1 MLPKSVN
8 LLLLEPGGGLYMARE
23 IYGSREH
30 NPSLLHGVELATFF
44 FFLICLTVQALL
56 YIYFLPPL
64 TFYFFLFFTDILD

>member
-30 NPSLLHGVELATFF
+30 NPSLLHGVELAR
-44 FFLICLTVQALL
+44 
-56 YIYFLPPL
+56 
-64 TFYFFLFFTDILD
+64 FFLFFYFFFLLFFFFYA